1 MQPLMTYLILQMT
14 LHVLYEGCLTY
25 FWNGSTPG
33 KRLLGLAVT
42 RADASPLTLTACLVR
57 AVLKASFWCVRQ
69 RGPSTHPSTHLS
81 AAAML
86 TDAAVEFQLCFEF

>member
-69 RGPSTHPSTHLS
+69 RGGKLLILTRWSHPLIHPPIY
-81 AAAML
+81 
-86 TDAAVEFQLCFEF
+86 QQQQC